1 MNIVGQQM
9 QVNTS
14 APAVKVST
22 EPKKTGTGVWVTIL
36 HVACIASFCLFMFW
50 GLQGKTPVNG
60 DDIHII
66 ERVNHPTAEAQY
78 DYLRWTQTRRH
89 VVALLCKEYELAGK
103 SFEIANFIWLC
114 IYSLSAFACY
124 FYLRGVFSPIVALT
138 GAIAYLTYSS
148 KYEPLTWWSA
158 GAYTVVWFTFFCIM
172 RLQESRLSFRVKCSL
187 TALVTLGTMYIY
199 EVLTCLI
206 PVFSALLL
214 AKRKREAR
222 RLTVSDWLFASL
234 PIVVLLFHLITLAS
248 SSKPIY
254 SSGLAQTVRG
264 LPVQQRVA
272 IGFTSAL
279 DATLGPKHQESVKQ
293 AYYSYRDFYEKEQP
307 ALRLLQWTA
316 IALFAIGIIVS
327 LRASI
332 DLVPN
337 MMAVRDNAII
347 GSVAF
352 LISGIIGFVS
362 NFCVTPSRLTGIPSI
377 GLMIM
382 VCVGLETVRMFAC
395 HSHGRMKLILSTVV
409 VALIACVLCSSVREG
424 QAFSS
429 ILRQAGQVEEFDLKL
444 ARKVKALHPIA
455 GNGDELYVR
464 MQRSPLETVGCW
476 RNFSSGFNTDRA
488 VEVFW
493 YLYDVDPNSFN
504 LTTTPERYP
513 GEDKRMQAAL
523 EKWSKKGLEK
533 VFPFYVDSRQNVFP
547 INEIVLT
554 DVQGKVLK
562 RLDFSDKFKNVPVDQ
577 QVSQR
582 IPIFSLP
589 KNLRD

>member
-1 MNIVGQQM
+1 M
-9 QVNTS
+9 QVNTRPS
-14 APAVKVST
+14 AVKLSAEQKAT
-22 EPKKTGTGVWVTIL
+22 EKGVWVTVL
-36 HVACIASFCLFMFW
+36 HVTCIACFCLFMFW

-60 DDIHII
+60 DDIHVI
-66 ERVNHPTAEAQY
+66 ERVNHPTAETRY

-89 VVALLCKEYELAGK
+89 VVALLCSEYELAGK
-103 SFEIANFIWLC
+103 SFETANLIWLG

-158 GAYTVVWFTFFCIM
+158 GAYTVVWLIFFVLM
-172 RLQESRLSFRVKCSL
+172 RLQDSRLSFPVKSSL
-187 TALVTLGTMYIY
+187 TALVILGTMYIY
-199 EVLTCLI
+199 EVLTCLV
-206 PVFSALLL
+206 PFFSALLL
-214 AKRKREAR
+214 AKRKREVR
-222 RLTVSDWLFASL
+222 RLTMSDYLFASL
-234 PIVVLLFHLITLAS
+234 PIVVLLIHLGTLAS
-248 SSKPIY
+248 NPNPIY
-254 SSGLAQTVRG
+254 SSGMAQTVRG
-264 LPVQQRVA
+264 LPLQQRAA

-279 DATLGPKHQESVKQ
+279 DATLGPKHQQSVKQ
-293 AYYSYRDFYEKEQP
+293 AYLSYRDFYEKGQP
-307 ALRLLQWTA
+307 FLKMLQWLA
-316 IALFAIGIIVS
+316 IAVFVIGIGIS

-347 GSVAF
+347 GSVALF
-352 LISGIIGFVS
+352 LSGIIGFVS

-377 GLMIM
+377 GLMIL
-382 VCVGLETVRMFAC
+382 VCAGLETVRMLAWR
-395 HSHGRMKLILSTVV
+395 SNGRIKLLLSTVV
-409 VALIACVLCSSVREG
+409 VALITCVLCFSIREG

-429 ILRQAGQVEEFDLKL
+429 ILRQVGQIEEFDAKL
-444 ARKVKALHPIA
+444 AKKIKALHPVA

-464 MQRSPLETVGCW
+464 MQRSPLEAVGCW
-476 RNFSSGFNTDRA
+476 RNFFSGFNTDRA

-493 YLYDVDPNSFN
+493 YLYDVDPDSFG

-513 GEDKRMQAAL
+513 GEDKRMQYVV
-523 EKWSKKGLEK
+523 EKWSNKGLDK

-547 INEIVLT
+547 INQIVLT
-554 DVQGKVLK
+554 DIHGKELK
-562 RLDFSDKFKNVPVDQ
+562 RLDFSDKFQNVPVDQ

-589 KNLRD
+589 KNL